1 MAARVANL
9 SVPRHTGPGDRAG
22 HQMYAMGETTVKSVT
37 AVREKGTPS
46 SEVPLILTIGTSDGF
61 AQKYAG
67 DVINVPIAP
76 NLTA

>member
-1 MAARVANL
+1 
-9 SVPRHTGPGDRAG
+9 
-22 HQMYAMGETTVKSVT
+22 MYAMGETTVKSVT